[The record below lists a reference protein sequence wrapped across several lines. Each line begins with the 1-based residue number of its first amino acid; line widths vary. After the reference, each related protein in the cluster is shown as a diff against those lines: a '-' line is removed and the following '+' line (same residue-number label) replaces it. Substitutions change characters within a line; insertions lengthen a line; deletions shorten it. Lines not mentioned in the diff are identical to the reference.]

1 MAAAVALFTRDLRV
15 RDNPVLDA
23 TTTGGGSV
31 APLFVFDR
39 SMLER
44 TAHGA
49 PHRLGF
55 LCQSLLD
62 LDNSLRERGGLLV
75 VRRGDWLQE
84 VLQVV
89 YESRAK
95 SVHVARDAS
104 SYAQRRLAQLERAAA
119 RVGVQVVVHD
129 ALTIVAPDGLGK
141 PYESFAWYA
150 KRWRAGPRRALA
162 RTPRKF
168 QVPGAIATDPI
179 PDLSPPGEW
188 VGGETAALA
197 QLKAWI
203 PKLRFYEEER
213 ENLAADATSRLSA
226 ALHFGCLSAL
236 DLERRVH
243 QRDRAERFLH
253 QLCRRDFFTQ
263 LLWWRPEL
271 ARTDLHEGSRRRWRD
286 SPGALAAWKE
296 GRTGFPLVD
305 AGMRQLRADGWMP
318 DPVRVIAASFLTDAL
333 GIDWRVGAAHFMQ
346 LLVDG
351 DIATNQL
358 NWQWIARKGAGPGSN
373 RDRPPNPATQ
383 LDRYDP
389 NCEYVRRWVE
399 ELDTARYP
407 PPIIDH
413 NGPVGQWRATKHHA

>member
-1 MAAAVALFTRDLRV
+1 MASAVALFTRDLRV

-23 TTTGGGSV
+23 ATTAGPAV

-39 SMLER
+39 AMLEH
-44 TAHGA
+44 TAHSA
-49 PHRLGF
+49 LHRFGF

-89 YESRAK
+89 YESRAD
-95 SVHVARDAS
+95 SVHIARDAS
-104 SYAQRRLAQLERAAA
+104 SYAQRRIARLEIAAA
-119 RVGVQVVVHD
+119 SVGVQVVVHD
-129 ALTIVAPDGLGK
+129 ALTIVSPDGLGK
-141 PYESFAWYA
+141 PYESFTWYA
-150 KRWRAGPRRALA
+150 KRWRAAPRRALA
-162 RTPRKF
+162 RTPRKLR
-168 QVPGAIATDPI
+168 VPDALPTEPI
-179 PDLSPPGEW
+179 PDASPPGEW

-203 PKLRFYEEER
+203 PKLRSYETER
-213 ENLAADATSRLSA
+213 ENLPADATSRLSA

-243 QRDRAERFLH
+243 DRVGAELFLR
-253 QLCRRDFFTQ
+253 QLCRRDFLTQ

-271 ARTDLHEGSRRRWRD
+271 GRTDLHEGSRVRPRD

-305 AGMRQLRADGWMP
+305 AGMRQLRAEGWMP
-318 DPVRVIAASFLTDAL
+318 DPVRMIAASFLTEVL
-333 GIDWRVGAAHFMQ
+333 CIDWRAGAAHFMH

-351 DIATNQL
+351 DIAINQL
-358 NWQWIARKGAGPGSN
+358 NWQWIAGTGAGPGWN
-373 RDRPPNPATQ
+373 RDRRVNPANQ
-383 LDRYDP
+383 LERYDP
-389 NCEYVRRWVE
+389 QCEYVRRWVA
-399 ELDTARYP
+399 ELDTDHYP
-407 PPIIDH
+407 RPIIGHDAAL
-413 NGPVGQWRATKHHA
+413 GQWREALRPA